1 MLIDQ
6 KLIKLAEIGK
16 GKLIGEDSSFY
27 KISTDTRSINEGDVF
42 LALKGDIYDGHDYL
56 DEAIK
61 KGAICLILEN
71 EFKGSISYI
80 KTSSTNLFLEN
91 IAKAQRELFT
101 GSVIAITGSNGKTST
116 KQILFDLLESFY
128 PKKVFKSPGNWNNK
142 LGLFYSLLE
151 LNKSHQLAIF
161 ELGTNAKG
169 EIKDLSSFITPDI
182 GAITNI
188 GRSHLEGLLDIEGVL
203 EEKTDLFN
211 SVHLNGI
218 CLIRLKKEF
227 FQKVKEKS
235 RLKNLIILEES
246 DKLSFDQNMEMAL
259 SIISSINDM
268 LDQKFYPT
276 QDEINHVRE
285 NFSVSGRQQI
295 KIGINKVT
303 IMDDTY
309 NANPDSFYAAF
320 KKIKSLNYKK
330 KVCVMGGMSELGDNN
345 QFLQNEIINSACD
358 IFDLVIAL
366 DIETDCDF
374 KNLKIIS
381 SDQIEKTL
389 SNFLSKDSIVLFKA
403 SRSVRMEKIVQLFL

>member
-42 LALKGDIYDGHDYL
+42 LALKGDTYDGHDYL

-268 LDQKFYPT
+268 LDQKFLPYT
-276 QDEINHVRE
+276 R
-285 NFSVSGRQQI
+285 
-295 KIGINKVT
+295 
-303 IMDDTY
+303 
-309 NANPDSFYAAF
+309 
-320 KKIKSLNYKK
+320 
-330 KVCVMGGMSELGDNN
+330 
-345 QFLQNEIINSACD
+345 
-358 IFDLVIAL
+358 
-366 DIETDCDF
+366 
-374 KNLKIIS
+374 
-381 SDQIEKTL
+381 
-389 SNFLSKDSIVLFKA
+389 
-403 SRSVRMEKIVQLFL
+403 